1 MKGSRR
7 MKLSALVADLQEKA
21 VLREV
26 QRRLGKNEDALTLV
40 QECQDGVRLVG
51 ERYEQHLYY
60 ISGLVM
66 AGEIMRRVGDMVFP
80 FLRSRVSGTESGT
93 ILVGTVKGDIHNI
106 GKDIVAALLRC
117 YGFTVI
123 DIGVNV
129 APQQFLSKT
138 NEINPQ
144 IVGLSCLLHSC
155 YDATRATI
163 ELLRSATGK
172 GGNGPAII
180 VGGLVNQLIC
190 NYVGADAWAN
200 DAMAGVGLCQKLV
213 RRKDSN
219 ETLSPT

>member
-1 MKGSRR
+1 MKTSRKT
-7 MKLSALVADLQEKA
+7 KLSALVADLQEKG

-26 QRRLGKNEDALTLV
+26 QHRLGKGEDALALV
-40 QECQDGVRLVG
+40 QECQEGVRLVG

-80 FLRSRVSGTESGT
+80 LLRSRVSGTESGT
-93 ILVGTVKGDIHNI
+93 ILIGTVQGDIHNI

-117 YGFTVI
+117 YGFTVL

-129 APQQFLSKT
+129 MPQQFLSKAK
-138 NEINPQ
+138 EINPQ

-163 ELLRSATGK
+163 ELLRSASGR
-172 GGNGPAII
+172 GSNGPAII

-190 NYVGADAWAN
+190 DYVGADAWAN
-200 DAMAGVGLCQKLV
+200 DAMTGVSLCQKLI

-219 ETLSPT
+219 ETLTLT